1 MQEQNNKRKYFQGL
15 GRRKSAVAR
24 VRLYPKGKGDFVI
37 NEKTSDQF
45 FKYFEF
51 KKQALDPLKKFKQE
65 KNVDV
70 SVKVNGGGPR
80 GQAEAIQLGIARAL
94 VVMNEEYKMELRKHG
109 FLTRDSRK
117 KERKKPGLKRA
128 RRAPQWR
135 KR

>member
-1 MQEQNNKRKYFQGL
+1 MQKDDNNKKYYQGL
-15 GRRKSAVAR
+15 GRRKTAVAR
-24 VRLYPKGKGDFVI
+24 VRLYPHGKGGFVI
-37 NEKTSDQF
+37 NEKTPEQF
-45 FKYFEF
+45 FRYFEF
-51 KKQALDPLKKFKQE
+51 EQQVKAPLKKVKEIQ
-65 KNVDV
+65 KVDI
-70 SVKVNGGGPR
+70 SVKVIGGGKR

-94 VVMNEEYKMELRKHG
+94 VAMNQEYKMELRKHG